1 MLSDKIKELYKIT
14 NELEHSYP
22 GRKFT
27 IDGHLVGSIGEV
39 IVAEHYGLDLLP
51 NSTKTHDARTKDG
64 KMVQIKATQVKG
76 IAISSEP
83 DYLIVIRLL
92 SDGSWE
98 EIYNGPGK
106 AAWDNAGKMQKN
118 GQRPISLSK
127 LRNLMG
133 PVDIGNGISK
143 KNMPYITEE
152 DGQQIV
158 VATNKTRIVY
168 KFFDLAE
175 GAYILTLRYKSR
187 GGGKVILQ
195 TDFGEST
202 AAILPSETWV
212 DIEIPCAFRT
222 GIQPLVLHYQGSR
235 EFGIQSFCL
244 HRR

>member
-14 NELEHSYP
+14 NESEHSYP

-64 KMVQIKATQVKG
+64 KMVQIKSTQVKG

-83 DYLIVIRLL
+83 DHLIVIRLL

-98 EIYNGPGK
+98 EIYNGPGR

-133 PVDIGNGISK
+133 SVDINDKI
-143 KNMPYITEE
+143 E
-152 DGQQIV
+152 
-158 VATNKTRIVY
+158 RIV
-168 KFFDLAE
+168 
-175 GAYILTLRYKSR
+175 
-187 GGGKVILQ
+187 
-195 TDFGEST
+195 
-202 AAILPSETWV
+202 
-212 DIEIPCAFRT
+212 
-222 GIQPLVLHYQGSR
+222 
-235 EFGIQSFCL
+235 
-244 HRR
+244 

>member
-14 NELEHSYP
+14 NELENSYP

-39 IVAEHYGLDLLP
+39 IVAEHYNLDLLP

-133 PVDIGNGISK
+133 SVDINDKI
-143 KNMPYITEE
+143 
-152 DGQQIV
+152 
-158 VATNKTRIVY
+158 ARIV
-168 KFFDLAE
+168 
-175 GAYILTLRYKSR
+175 
-187 GGGKVILQ
+187 
-195 TDFGEST
+195 
-202 AAILPSETWV
+202 
-212 DIEIPCAFRT
+212 
-222 GIQPLVLHYQGSR
+222 
-235 EFGIQSFCL
+235 
-244 HRR
+244 

>member
-1 MLSDKIKELYKIT
+1 MLSDKIKQLYKIT
-14 NELEHSYP
+14 NELEQTYP

-27 IDGHLVGSIGEV
+27 VDGHLVGSIGEV
-39 IVAEHYGLDLLP
+39 IVAEHYGLKLLP

-98 EIYNGPGK
+98 EIYNGPGR

-133 PVDIGNGISK
+133 SVDINDKI
-143 KNMPYITEE
+143 
-152 DGQQIV
+152 
-158 VATNKTRIVY
+158 ARIV
-168 KFFDLAE
+168 
-175 GAYILTLRYKSR
+175 
-187 GGGKVILQ
+187 
-195 TDFGEST
+195 
-202 AAILPSETWV
+202 
-212 DIEIPCAFRT
+212 
-222 GIQPLVLHYQGSR
+222 
-235 EFGIQSFCL
+235 
-244 HRR
+244 